1 MGKFV
6 KVAQVGDLK
15 PGQTGL
21 VQIGRQRI
29 ALYNVDGKF
38 YATDDTCSHAE
49 ASLSEGAVE
58 GDQIVCPLHGARFDV
73 KTGAALC
80 MPAFAPVD
88 TYPVRV
94 QGDDVEVDP
103 DPR

>member
-6 KVAQVGDLK
+6 KVAEVGDLK
-15 PGQTGL
+15 PGQAKL

-29 ALYNVDGKF
+29 ALYNVDGTF
-38 YATDDTCSHAE
+38 HATDDTCSHAE
-49 ASLSEGAVE
+49 ASLSEGELE
-58 GDQIVCPLHGARFDV
+58 GEEITCPLHGARFNV
-73 KTGAALC
+73 KTGEALC

-94 QGDDVEVDP
+94 QGNAVEIDP